1 MERDDHL
8 IWLTKVALWPLAVL
22 TVFFGPTLFLLP
34 GRTDVTWSWEIQP
47 EMSAIVVGAGYIL
60 GALTIPGLLL
70 RNQWHALNTAL
81 WVTWTFSTAMLL
93 ATLLHLDR
101 FFIGTTRFYVWFII
115 YLLLPFALPVAWWFN
130 RHYSA
135 LRTPDDLVFETPIR
149 YGGLI
154 FGLVLTSL
162 GLFMF
167 LNPPGAAAI
176 WPWQLTP
183 LMSRVIGGWVMFFGT
198 GGIVLYIEPR
208 YSAYRALLSS
218 VVVYD
223 ILLLIGS
230 LLYLEQFDFTRT
242 SVWVWFVFL
251 ITGILSISALLA
263 IYERR
268 FRQRRQGTAPVTT
281 T

>member
-8 IWLTKVALWPLAVL
+8 ILLTKAALWPLAVL
-22 TVFFGPTLFLLP
+22 TVFFGPALFLFP

-60 GALTIPGLLL
+60 GLLTIPGLLL

-101 FFIGTTRFYVWFII
+101 FFVGTLRFYVWFIV
-115 YLLLPFALPVAWWFN
+115 YLLMPFALPVAWWFN
-130 RHYSA
+130 RRYSA
-135 LRTPDDLVFETPIR
+135 PRKPDDLVFETPVR

-154 FGLVLTSL
+154 AGLLLTGL

-167 LNPPGAAAI
+167 INPPGAAAI

-183 LMSRVIGGWVMFFGT
+183 LMSRVIGGWAMFFGT
-198 GGIVLYIEPR
+198 GGIVLFLEPR

-223 ILLLIGS
+223 ILLLIGTFR
-230 LLYLEQFDFTRT
+230 YLDQFDFTRSST
-242 SVWVWFVFL
+242 WIWFIFL
-251 ITGILSISALLA
+251 ITSILSVTALVTF
-263 IYERR
+263 YERR
-268 FRQRRQGTAPVTT
+268 YRQRRQGQATAATD
-281 T
+281 

>member
-8 IWLTKVALWPLAVL
+8 IFLTKAALWPLAVL
-22 TVFFGPTLFLLP
+22 TVFFGPTLFLFP
-34 GRTDVTWSWEIQP
+34 GRTDVTWSWEIRP
-47 EMSAIVVGAGYIL
+47 EMSAVVVGAGYIL

-70 RNQWHALNTAL
+70 RNKWHALNTAL

-101 FFIGTTRFYVWFII
+101 FFLGTLRFYVWFII
-115 YLLLPFALPVAWWFN
+115 YLILPFALPVAWWFN
-130 RHYSA
+130 RRYSA
-135 LRTPDDLVFETPIR
+135 PRKPDDLVFASTVR

-154 FGLVLTSL
+154 FGLVLTAL

-167 LNPPGAAAI
+167 LNPSGAAAI

-208 YSAYRALLSS
+208 YSAYRALLAS
-218 VVVYD
+218 VVIYD

-230 LLYLEQFDFTRT
+230 FRYLGQFDFTRSGT
-242 SVWVWFVFL
+242 WVWFLFL
-251 ITGILSISALLA
+251 VTGILSITGLVIL
-263 IYERR
+263 YERR
-268 FRQRRQGTAPVTT
+268 YRQRRQGPAAVATD
-281 T
+281 